1 VSILLGGD
9 RNKNGKNDKNDG
21 DAAAAAAA
29 AAVGAGAGA
38 GAGAGTG
45 RGGRNQLWGAVV
57 NVNVVDAFG
66 ELALHKAVRGNHVE
80 CVEALLARRA
90 VVPAAEAAAAGRGSF
105 LGLGFG
111 LNGGLNG
118 LGGAAKDASSTSLPP
133 LTDLRRAN
141 NDGLTAAA
149 MAALMARE
157 VRHRLPYAPPAL
169 ASTSSSSSSSSSF
182 SSSEI
187 TNALVE
193 SENGGGE
200 DDGYVLSP
208 NATKVRFS
216 FWFSRSDSVSD
227 YL

>member
-1 VSILLGGD
+1 MSILLGGD

-29 AAVGAGAGA
+29 AAVGAGAG
-38 GAGAGTG
+38 TG

-57 NVNVVDAFG
+57 DVNVVDAFG

-90 VVPAAEAAAAGRGSF
+90 AVPAAEAAAAGRGSF

-157 VRHRLPYAPPAL
+157 VRHRLPYALPAL
-169 ASTSSSSSSSSSF
+169 ASTSSSSSSSSSSSF